1 MQKLPRISNLLR
13 QICQAPKIV
22 GKRISESSLAVRSSK
37 WFFVSQNPNYYFPL
51 LLDRFSFPDI
61 LITSNGIGF
70 RNLRQILVFSVFTQA
85 FVKAVL
91 EFLEISSLNL
101 NRLFFFISFNTFLTK
116 HLTKLFFKD
125 VIKFRKSIVKHKKPF
140 AKIQIVQ
147 AFGEV
152 ILLYFSPL
160 NSQTYQMTQLWWQC

>member
-1 MQKLPRISNLLR
+1 LLNLVLTRHRCCNRDSCPEFSKTDFRRMQKLPRISNLLR

-116 HLTKLFFKD
+116 HLTKLFFKGL
-125 VIKFRKSIVKHKKPF
+125 IKFRKS
-140 AKIQIVQ
+140 
-147 AFGEV
+147 
-152 ILLYFSPL
+152 
-160 NSQTYQMTQLWWQC
+160 NS